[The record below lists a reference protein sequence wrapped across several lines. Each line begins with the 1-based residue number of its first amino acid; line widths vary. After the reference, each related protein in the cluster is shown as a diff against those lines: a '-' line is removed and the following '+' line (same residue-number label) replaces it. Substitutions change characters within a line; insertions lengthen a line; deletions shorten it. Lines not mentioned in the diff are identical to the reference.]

1 MIRVTH
7 AEPRDDFYLV
17 MDFTNGERRAFDMR
31 PYLDIGVFKR
41 LKNKQIF
48 KQAKVAFG
56 TVVWPGDLDIAPET
70 LYIESVP
77 IQGDSAI

>member
-1 MIRVTH
+1 MIRVTN
-7 AEPRDDFYLV
+7 AEPRDDFSLV

>member
-1 MIRVTH
+1 MIRVTN
-7 AEPRDDFYLV
+7 AEPRDDFSLV

-41 LKNKQIF
+41 LKNQQLF

-77 IQGDSAI
+77 IQGDSAT